1 MRIAVLALLSMPISL
16 IAPLHAQDGQQMA
29 MPSREVFVDQQCV
42 PALQRRTV
50 LASETMQ
57 QAYTRAACECSYR
70 LLAPHETVTRKLFDA
85 ASLLCQAEFDHGPDA
100 FVTKYQSPASR

>member
-1 MRIAVLALLSMPISL
+1 MRVPVLTSLLLVS
-16 IAPLHAQDGQQMA
+16 IAPLQAQDGQQMA
-29 MPSREVFVDQQCV
+29 MPSREVFVDQQCI

-50 LASETMQ
+50 LASEAMQ

-100 FVTKYQSPASR
+100 FVARYRSPASR